1 MKVTAKGQVT
11 IPKNVREALGITPET
26 EVDFKEEDGRF
37 YIARTSKPSNTGK
50 FKKLRGITTTKM
62 STDEI
67 MSLTRELV

>member
-11 IPKNVREALGITPET
+11 IPNNVREAFGITPGT

-37 YIARTSKPSNTGK
+37 YIVKTSKPSSTGK
-50 FKKLRGITTTKM
+50 FKKLRGIATAEM

-67 MSLTRELV
+67 MSLTRA